1 MKLSLLLGFAIFA
14 FLLGS
19 TAAQTSTGLNFGWAP
34 GVDPGVNQESN
45 FPPSRQGGT
54 YSGVGMAYG
63 ADLGVNAG
71 L

>member
-19 TAAQTSTGLNFGWAP
+19 GAAQSGADAGLGIDAGANS
-34 GVDPGVNQESN
+34 ESYI
-45 FPPSRQGGT
+45 PPSRQGGT
-54 YSGVGMAYG
+54 YSGVGIASG